1 LIPNK
6 RLTIY
11 YQKFPEHHE
20 DFFQKLFCSCDITAN
35 QIEMVKKK
43 KRKKWK
49 AYPEKKAEK
58 Q

>member
-1 LIPNK
+1 MKI
-6 RLTIY
+6 
-11 YQKFPEHHE
+11 
-20 DFFQKLFCSCDITAN
+20 FFKNYFAPVYITAN